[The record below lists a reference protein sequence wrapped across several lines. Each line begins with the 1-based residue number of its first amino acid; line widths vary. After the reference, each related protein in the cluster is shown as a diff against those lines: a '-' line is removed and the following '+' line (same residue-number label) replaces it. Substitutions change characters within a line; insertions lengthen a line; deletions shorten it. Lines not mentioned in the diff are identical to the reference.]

1 MDGFNDFL
9 GEINDVIWT
18 NWMLYILLG
27 TGLLFTLWSGISQWR
42 SLTHGVTVTAGKYDD
57 PNDPGAISHFQ
68 ALSAAL
74 SATVGLGNIA
84 GVAIAIALGGPGAV
98 FWMWVIGIIG
108 MSLKTTEVCQ
118 SMLFRNT
125 DDPDNPHGGPMFVVA
140 KGFKKWGLGWIG
152 MILGV
157 LFCLTLLVSTITG
170 GNMFQAW
177 SVGDIS
183 HETLGV
189 RNWIPGVILA
199 VIVALVILG
208 GIRRIGQ
215 VAGLLVPFMC
225 LMYIITA
232 IVVLAFEIDQ
242 IPDLIGLIFRSAF
255 SPSEAG
261 GAFLGGAAGF
271 AFLWGM
277 KRALFSSE
285 SGQGSS
291 PIAHSAARTKE
302 PVSESV
308 VAGLEPF
315 IDTIIVCT
323 LTALVILSTGALTRG
338 GDGEGLDGAWETP
351 PKITITEIPTEETD
365 KLTGEKKMVDKP
377 HWVVGTP
384 TTFRD
389 GDETVVEGKSSLPKR
404 SEEGQRIDRKEWR
417 HGDVVFIIA
426 QGDDTL
432 NIDTNSNRAKFYGK
446 VKIPEDAN
454 ESRYIRWKSIAAD
467 DDNLTHFDHLVET
480 EDITLTF
487 PGLYKEYK
495 GASLTAY
502 AINRV
507 LPGWGSW
514 IILIAAWLFAIST
527 MISWSYYGE
536 QGIVFLFG
544 KFSKAVIPFY
554 KIIYCCLAIVA
565 TLPLV
570 ETTTE
575 IGNLSDLGTGL
586 MLWVNIPIMLIFGS
600 VAMVAYHSYFKRLRS
615 GEIKRTK
622 KS

>member
-1 MDGFNDFL
+1 MDAFNEFL
-9 GEINDVIWT
+9 GNINGIIWAD
-18 NWMLYILLG
+18 WVLYTVLG
-27 TGLLFTLWSGISQWR
+27 VGILFTLWSGFCQWR
-42 SLTHGVTVTAGKYDD
+42 SLTHGVAVTTGRYDD
-57 PNDPGAISHFQ
+57 PDDPGAINHFQ

-98 FWMWVIGIIG
+98 FWMWVVGFVG
-108 MSLKTTEVCQ
+108 MALKSTEVCQ

-125 DDPDNPHGGPMFVVA
+125 DDPNNPHGGPMFVVA
-140 KGFKKWGLGWIG
+140 KGMKKWGLGWLG
-152 MILGV
+152 TILGV
-157 LFCLTLLVSTITG
+157 IFCLTLLISTITG

-183 HETLGV
+183 REALAMDGWLT
-189 RNWIPGVILA
+189 GVILA
-199 VIVALVILG
+199 IVVAMVILG
-208 GIRRIGQ
+208 GIKRIGQ
-215 VAGLLVPFMC
+215 VAGFLVPFMC

-232 IVVLAFEIDQ
+232 IIVLAFEIDQ
-242 IPDLIGLIFRSAF
+242 IPHLVGLIFRSAF
-255 SPSEAG
+255 EPSQAS
-261 GAFLGGAAGF
+261 GAFLGGAAGY

-338 GDGEGLDGAWETP
+338 GDGEGHDGIWETP
-351 PKITITEIPTEETD
+351 PSVLVLRADSESDDPHKWIVGEPTEFSKDEDSPVTIAGKTSLPERTD
-365 KLTGEKKMVDKP
+365 VSRKIDGKG
-377 HWVVGTP
+377 W
-384 TTFRD
+384 RD
-389 GDETVVEGKSSLPKR
+389 GDQVMVVVEG
-404 SEEGQRIDRKEWR
+404 
-417 HGDVVFIIA
+417 
-426 QGDDTL
+426 DDTVHE
-432 NIDTNSNRAKFYGK
+432 DTNSNRAIFYGK
-446 VKIPEDAN
+446 VHIPTETN
-454 ESRYIRWKSIAAD
+454 GESYIRWKPVSSKD
-467 DDNLTHFDHLVET
+467 GRVSHFDHLVET
-480 EDITLTF
+480 GELKLAF

-507 LPGWGSW
+507 MPGVGTWV
-514 IILIAAWLFAIST
+514 ILIAAWLFAIST

-536 QGIVFLFG
+536 QAIVFLFG
-544 KFSKAVIPFY
+544 RFSDAVVPFY
-554 KIIYCCLAIVA
+554 KLIYCMLIIVA
-565 TLPLV
+565 ALPIV

-575 IGNLSDLGTGL
+575 IGNLSDLGTGI
-586 MLWVNIPIMLIFGS
+586 MLWSNIPIMLIFGV
-600 VAMVAYHSYFKRLRS
+600 VAMTAYHNYFRRLRS
-615 GEIKRTK
+615 GEIKPHDK
-622 KS
+622 D